1 MLIKNVKVFTED
13 KKFKNGAI
21 ALEGDEIK
29 AVYTEA
35 NMPDADLEETID
47 GKGAYAIPGLIDLH
61 FHGCKGD
68 DFCDGTKEAIG
79 RIAEYEASIGVTA
92 IAPATMTLPVEE
104 LEQILETAAEYKK

>member
-21 ALEGDEIK
+21 VLEGDKIK

-35 NMPDADLEETID
+35 NMPDSDLEETID
-47 GKGAYAIPGLIDLH
+47 GNGAYAIPGLIDLH

-68 DFCDGTKEAIG
+68 DFCDGTKEAIA
-79 RIAEYEASIGVTA
+79 RIAEYEACNYDTSGGRTGAYFRGGCRIQKRKYRQA
-92 IAPATMTLPVEE
+92 
-104 LEQILETAAEYKK
+104 QS